1 MSKLN
6 NGPISSNDLMSK
18 LVQAKKL
25 MNKVDTGDFER
36 GNIDESKLM
45 APSNDSDYLSES
57 YEQNQPQVN
66 AIAVC
71 TPTADRIQQSK

>member
-57 YEQNQPQVN
+57 YEQNQP
-66 AIAVC
+66 
-71 TPTADRIQQSK
+71 TSKYKTRRYTNG